1 MKNKGIIFLTA
12 IVSLGLLMFFAVNP
26 QEIKTKPAVTTAAP
40 LRALYLPLSKG
51 TSLPFVK
58 KIIERGKPL
67 GVNMLVIDV
76 HNPGNGMPRI
86 SREVMEY
93 LTSEKILCVA
103 RVVCFP
109 DGLNRMP
116 VDEAYMNM
124 LAKLVETAAQFGFQE
139 IQLDYIRFRDGGT
152 PYTLEM
158 KYRFIGDLLA
168 RFKTITDTNK
178 VKLSADLF
186 GRIVYNRNDEIGQ
199 KVEIF
204 SKYMDVLY
212 PMLYPSH
219 YTGDTA
225 RMAKPGETVKEGTLK
240 GLDRVKGTDVKIQ
253 PYIQAFGYMVGHARV
268 NLDRYIKLQIDAVE
282 STGARGWVA
291 WNARGDY
298 EPVFKALEMP
308 AAE

>member
-186 GRIVYNRNDEIGQ
+186 GRIV
-199 KVEIF
+199 
-204 SKYMDVLY
+204 
-212 PMLYPSH
+212 
-219 YTGDTA
+219 
-225 RMAKPGETVKEGTLK
+225 
-240 GLDRVKGTDVKIQ
+240 
-253 PYIQAFGYMVGHARV
+253 
-268 NLDRYIKLQIDAVE
+268 
-282 STGARGWVA
+282 
-291 WNARGDY
+291 
-298 EPVFKALEMP
+298 
-308 AAE
+308 